1 MNKLQIV
8 KVTVDELHELQK
20 ISKATFIETFEAV
33 NSTENMTQYLEE
45 SLSLKQ
51 LTLELKN
58 ENSNFYFAKF
68 ECEIIGYMKLNIGDA
83 QTELKQENSLEIER
97 IYVLKSF
104 HGHKVGQMLF
114 NEILELAKKNK
125 FDFIWLGVWEE
136 NPRAIRFYE
145 KNGFVVFD
153 KHIFKLGED
162 EQTDLMMKLML

>member
-8 KVTVDELHELQK
+8 KVTQDELYELQK
-20 ISKATFIETFEAV
+20 ISKETFLETFEAV
-33 NSTENMTQYLEE
+33 NSAENMKQYLEE

-58 ENSNFYFAKF
+58 ENSIFYFTKH
-68 ECEIIGYMKLNIGDA
+68 EGEIIGYMKLNFGDA
-83 QTELKQENSLEIER
+83 QTELKQENALEIER
-97 IYVLKSF
+97 IYVLKQF
-104 HGHKVGQMLF
+104 HGKNIGQLIF
-114 NEILELAKKNK
+114 DKILEFAKQRH

-145 KNGFVVFD
+145 KNEFVVFD

-162 EQTDLMMKLML
+162 EQTDLMMKLMI